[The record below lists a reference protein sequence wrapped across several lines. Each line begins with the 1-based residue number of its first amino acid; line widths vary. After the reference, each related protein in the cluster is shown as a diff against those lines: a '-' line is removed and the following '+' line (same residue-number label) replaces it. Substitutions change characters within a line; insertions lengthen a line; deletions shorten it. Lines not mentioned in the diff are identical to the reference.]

1 MSTIPEIKAR
11 LMETGTP
18 FTAVLGA
25 TSFAQVKDRPSA
37 VLPVAYVFVAEEET
51 AENQRATG
59 SVLQRS
65 ERDVAVVIVAEHLGD
80 ADGAD
85 VADPLEEL
93 KTFVRSRLLGF
104 QPTDMVD
111 VVTHVRGAVIEAADG
126 VVWFADTFSAPIYL
140 KETS

>member
-11 LMETGTP
+11 LMEPGTR

-25 TSFAQVKDRPSA
+25 TSFAQVKDVPAA

-51 AENQRATG
+51 AENSRATG
-59 SVLQRS
+59 SVLQLS
-65 ERDVAVVIVAEHLGD
+65 QRDVAVVIVTEHLGD
-80 ADGAD
+80 ADGGD

-93 KTFVRSRLLGF
+93 KTFVRGRLLGF
-104 QPTDMVD
+104 HPTDMVD
-111 VVTHVRGAVIEAADG
+111 VITHVRGSVLEAADG

-140 KETS
+140 KETN